1 MQATKRR
8 IARAD
13 GSNYVLSSS
22 LLPGHG
28 NESQSHLY
36 LNLSIINGDT
46 GDAKS
51 STPQQCVFSEVRST
65 PIIQDAS
72 EYDLSV
78 VRFTSNGI
86 GRLLPLFIPVIQP
99 DQVSPVD
106 VDLTIYSLTVSTV
119 PTVAGSQVYVKYV
132 TSNLDARKPMGVTPQ
147 DLSSDYYYVRTYTAW
162 CTMFNTALKQAI
174 YEEFGPDIPTEYRL
188 LDSQGLSYSS
198 STRLFSLLLPDVFHP
213 ATAEPGSLPFAYLS
227 FNAPMANLLANFNFT
242 TQNSPIVNGRAFT
255 LVTPPLSSY
264 AGAPKLI
271 TQDFQSTDDIWSPIE
286 TFVFTTSF
294 VPLLPEQGS
303 APVVVG
309 TDNTGQNLGVS
320 SGFTNVITDFTPDL
334 TNGAQEGLSSQ
345 VYLPSGEYRISSMT
359 THQAVQ
365 QVDIS
370 LWWRY
375 RLTGQLFPVY
385 MSNLSNVSMK
395 IMFRRKDWGGK
406 A

>member
-22 LLPGHG
+22 LLPGQG

-46 GDAKS
+46 GDQKS
-51 STPQQCVFSEVRST
+51 STPQQCVFSEVRSV

-78 VRFTSNGI
+78 IRFTSNGT
-86 GRLLPLFIPVIQP
+86 GRLLPLFIPVIQSNQIVP
-99 DQVSPVD
+99 ID
-106 VDLTIYSLTVSTV
+106 VDLTIYSLTVSLDPV
-119 PTVAGSQVYVKYV
+119 TVAPGTQVYIKYV
-132 TSNLDARKPMGVTPQ
+132 TSNLDSPKPTGVRPQ

-162 CTMFNTALKQAI
+162 CNMFNTALRAAVAT
-174 YEEFGPDIPTEYRL
+174 EIPGVVL
-188 LDSQGLSYSS
+188 ADNQGLSYNSG
-198 STRLFSLLLPDVFHP
+198 TRLFSLLLPDVFYP
-213 ATAEPGSLPFAYLS
+213 PTASPGALPQAYLS
-227 FNAPMANLLANFNFT
+227 FNAPLANLLANFNFT
-242 TQNSPIVNGRAFT
+242 IQANPIVAGRAYT
-255 LVTPPLSSY
+255 LN
-264 AGAPKLI
+264 APAITSFASGVPKII

-286 TFVFTTSF
+286 SFVFTTTF

-309 TDNTGQNLGVS
+309 SDNTGQNLGVG

-334 TNGAQEGLSSQ
+334 TMGAQEGINSQ
-345 VYLPSGEYRISSMT
+345 VYIPSGEYRISSMT
-359 THQAVQ
+359 THQPIQ

-370 LWWRY
+370 LFWRY
-375 RLTGQLFPVY
+375 RLTGQLIPVF
-385 MSNLSNVSMK
+385 MSNLSNVTMK